1 MLRVV
6 EIALETKKSI
16 ICNFVPFMPF
26 FLLFFYFARACGKV
40 ITNTPTTMGFFL

>member
-26 FLLFFYFARACGKV
+26 FLFFFYFAGACGKV
-40 ITNTPTTMGFFL
+40 ITNTPTTGV